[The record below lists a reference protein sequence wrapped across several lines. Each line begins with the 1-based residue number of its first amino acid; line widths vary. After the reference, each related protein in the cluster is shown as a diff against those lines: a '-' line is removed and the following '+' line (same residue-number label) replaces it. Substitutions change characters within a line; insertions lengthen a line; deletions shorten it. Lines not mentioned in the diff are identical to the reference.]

1 MIETNANMK
10 QNEYTQTQIFLRVM
24 IHKSFIAHFQVLKKI
39 LKNKYQEKSNGVF
52 QHSHTKILNTRER
65 NKYFKLEKCKI
76 I

>member
-1 MIETNANMK
+1 M
-10 QNEYTQTQIFLRVM
+10 VM

-65 NKYFKLEKCKI
+65 IKYFKLEKCKI